1 MWWFFQY
8 KKFGKLSEYNAIT
21 LKGYKS
27 VESEKIPLIRCGS
40 NNINNNSKT
49 SNDSDTT
56 DCKLVVIL
64 LFISLT
70 QSVYSFYNN
79 VSKFDHNNF
88 IVTCTENTLHFTD
101 GYRPAIM

>member
-27 VESEKIPLIRCGS
+27 VESEKIPLVRYGS

-70 QSVYSFYNN
+70 QSV
-79 VSKFDHNNF
+79 
-88 IVTCTENTLHFTD
+88 
-101 GYRPAIM
+101 